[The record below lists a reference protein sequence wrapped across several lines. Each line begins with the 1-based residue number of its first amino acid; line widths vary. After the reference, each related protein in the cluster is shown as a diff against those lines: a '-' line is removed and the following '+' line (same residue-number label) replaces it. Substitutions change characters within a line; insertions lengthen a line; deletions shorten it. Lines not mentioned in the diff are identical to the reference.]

1 MDSLIQ
7 YNDAVNAIKTA
18 ILQGQYEA
26 AKGVNRIQ
34 LALYFAIG
42 KYLSQHTRKG
52 VWGEGALASISEQLR
67 KELPGLRGFSET
79 QMKDMRRFYEA
90 WKMLDNN
97 MTVATAEITSCNSA
111 VATAELQD
119 KEYQIDIFHTLTITN
134 IPEFPVDDFFKVPFT
149 HHSAII
155 IGTKDTSA
163 RYYYIHRTAEEH
175 LAVKKLRQL
184 IKEDAFHSQ
193 GHIPNNF
200 TKTINDSKEARRA
213 IEMFKDEYLLDFINV
228 EEIGVREKIDVDE
241 RVVEQSIVQNI
252 KNFIMTFGRDFA
264 FIGNQYHLEIY
275 GVEQFPDLLFFN
287 RELNAMVCIELK
299 LGEFKTSYLGQLF
312 GYLQIL
318 DDKVR
323 KPHENPSIGIVLCQS
338 ANYSYA
344 EYAVRDYTKPM
355 GVATYK
361 TLDDM
366 PERLRKALP
375 DMKKMIDLLKIKEE

>member
-7 YNDAVNAIKTA
+7 YNNAVNAIKTA

-90 WKMLDNN
+90 WNMLD
-97 MTVATAEITSCNSA
+97 SNSA
-111 VATAELQD
+111 VATAELQNS
-119 KEYQIDIFHTLTITN
+119 ENQIDIFHTLSISN
-134 IPEFPVDDFFKVPFT
+134 IPDFPVEDFFKVPFT

-155 IGTKDTSA
+155 SGPKETSA
-163 RYYYIHRTAEEH
+163 RFYYIHRTVEEH
-175 LAVKKLRQL
+175 LSVKKLRQL
-184 IKEDAFHSQ
+184 IKEDAYHSQ
-193 GHIPNNF
+193 GRMPNNF
-200 TKTINDSKEARRA
+200 TRTINNPREARRA
-213 IEMFKDEYLLDFINV
+213 VEMFKDEYLLNFINV
-228 EEIGVREKIDVDE
+228 EEIGEREKIDVDE

-264 FIGNQYHLEIY
+264 FIGNQYHLKIY

-323 KPHENPSIGIVLCQS
+323 KPHENPSIGIILCQS

-344 EYAVRDYTKPM
+344 EYAVRDYSKPM

-375 DMKKMIDLLKIKEE
+375 DMKKMMDLLKNKEE

>member
-7 YNDAVNAIKTA
+7 YNNAVNAIKTA

-90 WKMLDNN
+90 WNMLN
-97 MTVATAEITSCNSA
+97 SNSA
-111 VATAELQD
+111 VATAELQNS
-119 KEYQIDIFHTLTITN
+119 ENQIDIFHTLSISN
-134 IPEFPVDDFFKVPFT
+134 IPDFPVEDFFKVPFT

-155 IGTKDTSA
+155 SGPKETSA
-163 RYYYIHRTAEEH
+163 RFYYIHRTVEEH
-175 LAVKKLRQL
+175 LSVKKLRQL
-184 IKEDAFHSQ
+184 IKEDAYHSQ
-193 GHIPNNF
+193 GRMPNNF
-200 TKTINDSKEARRA
+200 TRTINNPREARRA
-213 IEMFKDEYLLDFINV
+213 VEMFKDEYLLDFINV
-228 EEIGVREKIDVDE
+228 EEIGEREKIDVDE

-323 KPHENPSIGIVLCQS
+323 KPHENPSIGIILCQS

-344 EYAVRDYTKPM
+344 EYAVRDYSKPM

-366 PERLRKALP
+366 PERLRKTLP
-375 DMKKMIDLLKIKEE
+375 DMKKMMDLLKNKEE

>member
-7 YNDAVNAIKTA
+7 YNNAVNAIKTA

-90 WKMLDNN
+90 WNMLD
-97 MTVATAEITSCNSA
+97 SNSA
-111 VATAELQD
+111 VATAELQNS
-119 KEYQIDIFHTLTITN
+119 ENQIDIFHTLSISN
-134 IPEFPVDDFFKVPFT
+134 IPDFPVEDFFKVPFT

-155 IGTKDTSA
+155 SGPKETSA
-163 RYYYIHRTAEEH
+163 RFYYIHRTVEEH
-175 LAVKKLRQL
+175 LSVKKLRQL
-184 IKEDAFHSQ
+184 IKEDAYHSQ
-193 GHIPNNF
+193 GRMPNNF
-200 TKTINDSKEARRA
+200 TRTINNSREARRA
-213 IEMFKDEYLLDFINV
+213 VEMFKDEYLLDFINV
-228 EEIGVREKIDVDE
+228 EEIGEREKIDVDE

-323 KPHENPSIGIVLCQS
+323 KPHENPSIGIILCQS

-344 EYAVRDYTKPM
+344 EYAVRDYSKPM

-375 DMKKMIDLLKIKEE
+375 DMKKMMDLLKNKEE

>member
-34 LALYFAIG
+34 LALYYAIG

-52 VWGEGALASISEQLR
+52 VWGEGALAAISEQLR
-67 KELPGLRGFSET
+67 KDLPGLRGFSET

-97 MTVATAEITSCNSA
+97 MTVATAEIASCNSA

-163 RYYYIHRTAEEH
+163 RYYYIHRSAEEH

-241 RVVEQSIVQNI
+241 RVVEQSAQ
-252 KNFIMTFGRDFA
+252 TTR
-264 FIGNQYHLEIY
+264 ESIY
-275 GVEQFPDLLFFN
+275 WNRSLPISKLL
-287 RELNAMVCIELK
+287 
-299 LGEFKTSYLGQLF
+299 
-312 GYLQIL
+312 
-318 DDKVR
+318 
-323 KPHENPSIGIVLCQS
+323 LC
-338 ANYSYA
+338 
-344 EYAVRDYTKPM
+344 
-355 GVATYK
+355 
-361 TLDDM
+361 
-366 PERLRKALP
+366 
-375 DMKKMIDLLKIKEE
+375 

>member
-7 YNDAVNAIKTA
+7 YNNAVNAIKTA

-52 VWGEGALASISEQLR
+52 VWGEGALAAISEQLR

-90 WKMLDNN
+90 WNMLD
-97 MTVATAEITSCNSA
+97 SNSA
-111 VATAELQD
+111 VATAELQNS
-119 KEYQIDIFHTLTITN
+119 ENQIDIFHTLSISN
-134 IPEFPVDDFFKVPFT
+134 IPDFPVEDFFKVPFT

-155 IGTKDTSA
+155 SGPKETSA
-163 RYYYIHRTAEEH
+163 RFYYIHRTVEEH
-175 LAVKKLRQL
+175 LSVKKLRQL
-184 IKEDAFHSQ
+184 IKEDAYHSQ
-193 GHIPNNF
+193 GRMPNNF
-200 TKTINDSKEARRA
+200 TRTINNSREARRA
-213 IEMFKDEYLLDFINV
+213 VEMFKDEYLLDFINV
-228 EEIGVREKIDVDE
+228 EEIGEREKIDVDE

-323 KPHENPSIGIVLCQS
+323 KPHENPSIGIILCQS

-344 EYAVRDYTKPM
+344 EYAVRDYSKPM

-375 DMKKMIDLLKIKEE
+375 DMKKMMDLLKNKEE

>member
-7 YNDAVNAIKTA
+7 YNNAVNAIKTA

-90 WKMLDNN
+90 GHLLESIAG
-97 MTVATAEITSCNSA
+97 VAPAELCFENSA
-111 VATAELQD
+111 VATAELQNS
-119 KEYQIDIFHTLTITN
+119 ENQIDIFHTLSISN
-134 IPEFPVDDFFKVPFT
+134 IPDFPVEDFFKVPFT

-155 IGTKDTSA
+155 SGTKETLA
-163 RYYYIHRTAEEH
+163 RYYYIHRTVEEH

-184 IKEDAFHSQ
+184 IKEDAYHSQ
-193 GHIPNNF
+193 GRMPNNF
-200 TKTINDSKEARRA
+200 TRTINNSREARRA
-213 IEMFKDEYLLDFINV
+213 VEMFKDEYLLDFINV
-228 EEIGVREKIDVDE
+228 EEIGEREKIDVDE

-299 LGEFKTSYLGQLF
+299 LGEFKTSYLGQLLAISKF
-312 GYLQIL
+312 STTRCVSHTRIRLLESFFANQQTTL
-318 DDKVR
+318 MQNMLFETTASR
-323 KPHENPSIGIVLCQS
+323 WELLLIVH
-338 ANYSYA
+338 
-344 EYAVRDYTKPM
+344 
-355 GVATYK
+355 
-361 TLDDM
+361 
-366 PERLRKALP
+366 
-375 DMKKMIDLLKIKEE
+375 LKICRNDFVTLCPTLRT

>member
-7 YNDAVNAIKTA
+7 YNNAVNAIKTA

-52 VWGEGALASISEQLR
+52 VWGEGALAAISEQLR

-90 WKMLDNN
+90 WNMLDSNSA
-97 MTVATAEITSCNSA
+97 VATAELCFENSA
-111 VATAELQD
+111 VATAELQNS
-119 KEYQIDIFHTLTITN
+119 ENQIDIFHTLSISN
-134 IPEFPVDDFFKVPFT
+134 IPDFPVEDFFKVPFT
-149 HHSAII
+149 HHSSII
-155 IGTKDTSA
+155 S
-163 RYYYIHRTAEEH
+163 
-175 LAVKKLRQL
+175 
-184 IKEDAFHSQ
+184 
-193 GHIPNNF
+193 
-200 TKTINDSKEARRA
+200 
-213 IEMFKDEYLLDFINV
+213 
-228 EEIGVREKIDVDE
+228 
-241 RVVEQSIVQNI
+241 
-252 KNFIMTFGRDFA
+252 
-264 FIGNQYHLEIY
+264 
-275 GVEQFPDLLFFN
+275 VEQFPDLMFFN

-323 KPHENPSIGIVLCQS
+323 KPHENPSIGIILCQS

-344 EYAVRDYTKPM
+344 EYAVRDYSKPM

-375 DMKKMIDLLKIKEE
+375 DMKKMMDLLKNKEE

>member
-7 YNDAVNAIKTA
+7 YNNAVNAIKTA

-90 WKMLDNN
+90 WNMLG
-97 MTVATAEITSCNSA
+97 SNSA
-111 VATAELQD
+111 VATAELQNS
-119 KEYQIDIFHTLTITN
+119 ENQIDIFHTLSISN
-134 IPEFPVDDFFKVPFT
+134 IPDFPVEDFFKVPFT

-155 IGTKDTSA
+155 SGPKETSA
-163 RYYYIHRTAEEH
+163 RFYYIHRTVEEH
-175 LAVKKLRQL
+175 LSVKKLRQL
-184 IKEDAFHSQ
+184 IKEDAYHCQ
-193 GHIPNNF
+193 GRMPNNF
-200 TKTINDSKEARRA
+200 TRTINNSREARRA
-213 IEMFKDEYLLDFINV
+213 VEMFKDEYLLDFINV
-228 EEIGVREKIDVDE
+228 EEIGEREKIDVDE

-323 KPHENPSIGIVLCQS
+323 KPHENPSIGIILCQS

-344 EYAVRDYTKPM
+344 EYAVRDYSKPM

-375 DMKKMIDLLKIKEE
+375 DMKKMMDLLKNKEE

>member
-52 VWGEGALASISEQLR
+52 VWGEGALAAISEQLR

-375 DMKKMIDLLKIKEE
+375 DMKKMIDLLKNKEE